1 MNRRQFLLQ
10 LGALPWLVDACSRSD
25 ESHHEPSSDADVVW
39 DCIIVGAGVSGLTLG
54 RELTQPPAPHLKKRR
69 VLVLEAGSRIGGR
82 VRTDRRSFEQPIE
95 LGAEYVHMPP
105 LEAAL
110 WREVERYQLP
120 LIRVDKMGGY
130 LFHPGLAAEALPIV
144 EATLRWNL
152 FKVLTIW
159 NDFQVDGADVSGEDY
174 LRADAVENT
183 DPVEQ
188 DFKRM
193 VLSGHLGALEAELS
207 MRGFTSD
214 HIIEQLRST
223 KEYYVAPG
231 YDVLLHRLAL
241 DLDVRLRQQV
251 RRIVSTASEIEV
263 ETGSGE
269 VFRARSVA
277 ITASVGALKA
287 NQIEFVPELPERKHE
302 ALDRLDM
309 SFHTKVHVEFVE
321 RFWPESMSM
330 LQRPDRYR
338 RMGKTYFVPY
348 APGGRNRML
357 TALIMGRDSADIRRS
372 STQEIVSAI
381 CADLDDCF
389 PEKRS
394 VLELVKRA
402 ADGKPSCRVIHWK
415 DDPHALG
422 GVSFIKYRPSSRL
435 PAGAVRESLASCA
448 ETPGLF
454 WAGEAAALFEQAAS
468 VHGAHSAAL
477 RASLEIQSFLE
488 GEPAR
493 TSPKDWAPLYHQLYG
508 LKDEMKWYPRIERAP
523 SDPRETEE
531 AWQKRVEALIQP
543 G

>member
-10 LGALPWLVDACSRSD
+10 LSALPLLAYGCSRT
-25 ESHHEPSSDADVVW
+25 ESRREPSSDVVY

-54 RELTQPPAPHLKKRR
+54 RELTQPPAPGMKKRR

-110 WREVERYQLP
+110 WRELDRYQLP
-120 LIRVDKMGGY
+120 LIRVDKMNGY
-130 LFHPGLAAEALPIV
+130 MLHPELSSEAIPIV

-159 NDFQVDGADVSGEDY
+159 KDFEIDGGADRSAEDY
-174 LRADAVENT
+174 LRADAASTEL
-183 DPVEQ
+183 VEQ

-193 VLSGHLGALEAELS
+193 VLSGHLGALEDELS
-207 MRGFTSD
+207 MRGFTAD
-214 HIIEQLRST
+214 HIIEQLKST

-231 YDVLLHRLAL
+231 YDLLLHRLAL
-241 DLDVRLRQQV
+241 DLDVRLRQKV
-251 RRIVSTASEIEV
+251 RRIDSTAPEIEV
-263 ETGSGE
+263 ETESGE

-277 ITASVGALKA
+277 ITVSVGVLEAQ
-287 NQIEFVPELPERKHE
+287 QIELVPELPDGKRE
-302 ALDRLDM
+302 ALSHLGM
-309 SFHTKVHVEFVE
+309 SFHSKVHVEFVE
-321 RFWPESMSM
+321 RFWPEDMSM

-338 RMGKTYFVPY
+338 RAGKTYFVPY

-357 TALIMGRDSADIRRS
+357 TALIMGRDSEKIRASPAHEILRDICS
-372 STQEIVSAI
+372 
-381 CADLDDCF
+381 DLNECF
-389 PEKRS
+389 PAKADVRA
-394 VLELVKRA
+394 LVARNA
-402 ADGKPSCRVIHWK
+402 AGKPSCRVIHWK

-422 GVSFIKYRPSSRL
+422 GVSFIKYRPSSPL
-435 PAGAVRESLASCA
+435 APESVRESLASCA

-477 RASLEIQSFLE
+477 RTSLEIQSFLE
-488 GEPAR
+488 GEPAKE
-493 TSPKDWAPLYHQLYG
+493 SPKDWAPLYHQLYG
-508 LKDEMKWYPRIERAP
+508 SKDEMKWYPRVTRDP
-523 SDPRETEE
+523 SVARETEE
-531 AWQKRVEALIQP
+531 AFERRVAALIQQ